1 MIQRHGSIISSEQ
14 GRAEDG
20 PLRWWRPEKGIYPGF
35 RASQSRGCWPHPPTD
50 SPRADR
56 IRSDQRRPMTNPA
69 IEVARRIA
77 ERAHDGQVDKA
88 GAPYIE
94 HPAMAADLV

>member
-1 MIQRHGSIISSEQ
+1 
-14 GRAEDG
+14 
-20 PLRWWRPEKGIYPGF
+20 
-35 RASQSRGCWPHPPTD
+35 
-50 SPRADR
+50 
-56 IRSDQRRPMTNPA
+56 MTNPA